1 MQPHGASADT
11 RRSGFAV
18 LYRGFAPWQRRLVT
32 MRTWRR
38 VESTLRHETRSPVAE
53 ATGTNALVQH
63 RRSTT
68 MIRIRTTLVAAGL
81 SLFAGLAAAQSADT
95 PRIDQRQANQE
106 QRIDNGIANGSLT
119 QREATRLERQQDA
132 VNRAEDRAKADGTV
146 TKKERARLTH
156 AQNHTS
162 RNIYRQKHDRQSR
175 R

>member
-1 MQPHGASADT
+1 
-11 RRSGFAV
+11 
-18 LYRGFAPWQRRLVT
+18 
-32 MRTWRR
+32 
-38 VESTLRHETRSPVAE
+38 
-53 ATGTNALVQH
+53 
-63 RRSTT
+63 

-81 SLFAGLAAAQSADT
+81 SFFAGLAAAQSADT